1 MNGSKLVMA
10 ALAVSAATLIIAT
23 PFRIANAADMPVKAP
38 YTKAPP
44 PAVVYSWTGWYLGG
58 DIGGAWADA
67 DLTHSPFF
75 ATTAPV
81 GGFQVDANALA
92 AAASPSLRANGVTGG
107 IHGGY
112 NFQSGNI
119 VYGGEADF
127 AGMSLNSS
135 QSGVFPFPSTLPGG
149 ALGPPTLTF
158 NAASSYHTDWQGT
171 LRGRIGLA
179 SNDWLFYATGGLAVA
194 DFRINQNAGSLI
206 AGSSFSTASFTDTR
220 AGWVV
225 GGGIEHAFAN
235 NWMVR
240 VEYLHAD
247 YGTAN
252 NGTFI
257 NFPTGIANAVCVAGA
272 PSVAGPAVIGAGC
285 SLATHLTTDLVRVG
299 VSYKFGGPVVA
310 NY

>member
-1 MNGSKLVMA
+1 MNGSKLFTA
-10 ALAVSAATLIIAT
+10 ALAVGAALIT
-23 PFRIANAADMPVKAP
+23 SMPFGIANAADMPVKAP

-44 PAVVYSWTGWYLGG
+44 PPVIYSWTGWYLGG
-58 DIGGAWADA
+58 DVGGAWSNA

-92 AAASPSLRANGVTGG
+92 AAASPRLRADGVIGG
-107 IHGGY
+107 LFAGY
-112 NFQSGNI
+112 NWQSGNI

-127 AGMSLNSS
+127 SGMSLRGS

-149 ALGPPTLTF
+149 VLGPPTLTF
-158 NAASSYHTDWQGT
+158 NAASSYRMDWQGT
-171 LRGRIGLA
+171 LRGRIGVT

-194 DFRINQNAGSLI
+194 DYRVNQNAGSLI
-206 AGSSFSTASFTDTR
+206 AGSSFSMASFTDTR

-225 GGGIEHAFAN
+225 GGGIEHAFAS

-252 NGTFI
+252 NGTSI
-257 NFPTGIANAVCVAGA
+257 NFPTGIANELCVAGA
-272 PSVAGPAVIGAGC
+272 PSVTGPAVIGAGC

-299 VSYKFGGPVVA
+299 VSYKFGGPFVA
-310 NY
+310 NQ

>member
-1 MNGSKLVMA
+1 MNGSTRVIA
-10 ALAVSAATLIIAT
+10 ALALGAAALITAT
-23 PFRIANAADMPVKAP
+23 PFGIANAADLPAKAP

-44 PAVVYSWTGWYLGG
+44 PPVLYNWTGWYLGG
-58 DIGGAWADA
+58 DVGGAWSNA

-75 ATTAPV
+75 ATTAPLA
-81 GGFQVDANALA
+81 GFQVDANALA
-92 AAASPSLRANGVTGG
+92 AAASPSLRSNGVIGG
-107 IHGGY
+107 IYGGY
-112 NFQSGNI
+112 NWQSGNI
-119 VYGGEADF
+119 VYGAEADF
-127 AGMSLNSS
+127 SGMSLSGS

-158 NAASSYHTDWQGT
+158 NAASSYRVDWQGT
-171 LRGRIGLA
+171 VRGRIGLA

-194 DFRINQNAGSLI
+194 DFRVSQ
-206 AGSSFSTASFTDTR
+206 ASFTDTR

-247 YGTAN
+247 YGTASN
-252 NGTFI
+252 STVI
-257 NFPTGIANAVCVAGA
+257 SFPTGIANIMCVAGA
-272 PSVAGPAVIGAGC
+272 PSAGPGTFGGC
-285 SLATHLTTDLVRVG
+285 SLGTHLTTDLVRVG
-299 VSYKFGGPVVA
+299 LSYKFGGPVVA

>member
-1 MNGSKLVMA
+1 MDSSKLVTA
-10 ALAVSAATLIIAT
+10 ALAVGAALIAAT
-23 PFRIANAADMPVKAP
+23 PFAIANAADMPVKAP

-44 PAVVYSWTGWYLGG
+44 PPVIYNWTGWYLGG
-58 DIGGAWADA
+58 DVGGAWSNA

-75 ATTAPV
+75 ATTAPLA
-81 GGFQVDANALA
+81 GFQVDANALA
-92 AAASPSLRANGVTGG
+92 SAASPSLRGTGVIGG
-107 IHGGY
+107 LFAGY
-112 NFQSGNI
+112 NWQSGNI

-127 AGMSLNSS
+127 SGMSLRGS
-135 QSGVFPFPSTLPGG
+135 QSGTFPFPSTLPGG

-158 NAASSYHTDWQGT
+158 NAASSYRVDWQGT
-171 LRGRIGLA
+171 VRGRIGVT

-194 DFRINQNAGSLI
+194 DYRVNQNAGSLI
-206 AGSSFSTASFTDTR
+206 GGSSFSLASFTDTR

-252 NGTFI
+252 NATVI
-257 NFPTGIANAVCVAGA
+257 SFPTGIANIMCVAGA
-272 PSVAGPAVIGAGC
+272 PSAGPGTFGGC

-299 VSYKFGGPVVA
+299 VSYKFGGPLVA